1 MIVREMVRRCNYDV
15 TQVLKVSMALEN
27 QEEQEVDFEDADT
40 QMVEI
45 LWDHYLNTGYL
56 SARILDHLNAINACL
71 VEAEVI
77 WELIESLPEKPF
89 ELITVH
95 DCFRCLPN
103 YGNDLRMQYNRQL
116 YLISKSNLLSSIL
129 SQLLEREVSIG
140 KLDNTLHLDILSTE
154 YSLS

>member
-1 MIVREMVRRCNYDV
+1 MVRRCNYDV